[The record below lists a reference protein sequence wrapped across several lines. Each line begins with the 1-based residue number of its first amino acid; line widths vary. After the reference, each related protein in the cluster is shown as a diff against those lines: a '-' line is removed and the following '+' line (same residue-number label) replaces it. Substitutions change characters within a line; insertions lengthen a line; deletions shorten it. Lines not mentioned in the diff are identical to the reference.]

1 MAPKHRVMAALF
13 MGVLLV
19 VGCAG
24 PTDTEPSARTVVNI
38 SGDSGWPVP
47 SGFNVLLP
55 LTHEQVAEVVRNDP
69 GTFSDPPEFTMSG
82 DVGVSGETERVLITV
97 YADGVSRGARATEV
111 LTSWLELFV
120 DADFPESKVSH
131 RGGLLVATSRGRAQG
146 PTEISPQGVI
156 PGSYL

>member
-24 PTDTEPSARTVVNI
+24 PTDTEPSARTVVNM

-55 LTHEQVAEVVRNDP
+55 LTHEQVAEVVRNDCKGRSNNGP
-69 GTFSDPPEFTMSG
+69 AR
-82 DVGVSGETERVLITV
+82 RV
-97 YADGVSRGARATEV
+97 
-111 LTSWLELFV
+111 
-120 DADFPESKVSH
+120 
-131 RGGLLVATSRGRAQG
+131 
-146 PTEISPQGVI
+146 
-156 PGSYL
+156 